1 VNPAQLKNL
10 WEQRGRVVDGLRS
23 YAEKANPTAEDVQA
37 EERMLAELK
46 ALDVKINKGLDE
58 AEREERASES
68 FKKYEHLMGGNGEA
82 SNPVTPDILL
92 PNMSMADWAKRH
104 GQSEGYEGRSF
115 GRYLRD
121 IIHSAPLEK
130 PEYEARFVGE
140 GGSGGNVVPTPLAAD
155 VIDLARNATRV
166 IQAGAVTVPMT
177 SQTLKY
183 PRLTAE
189 GSPAWHT
196 EHASISDVD
205 LTFDAITF
213 TARTLTRLVRI
224 SMEMVDDA
232 PEQAEGV
239 IARSFAE
246 QIALELDR
254 AALRGSGTA
263 PEPRGVLN
271 TSGVTVT
278 THGANGSTLATAG
291 MGYDFL
297 LDAQGVVMGNNF
309 TPNNHIVAPRSVVG
323 LAKLKEATTNAYLA
337 PPAMQLPMLPTKQ
350 VPINLTVGT
359 SSDCSEVYTADWSQL
374 LIGLRTELRILPLR
388 ERYADFA
395 QYGFLAY
402 FRADIQLAQPSA
414 FVVDTGVRS

>member
-1 VNPAQLKNL
+1 VNSELIKRL
-10 WEQRGRVVDGLRS
+10 WEQRSQLVDGLRS

-46 ALDVKINKGLDE
+46 ALDGKIGKAVDE
-58 AEREERASES
+58 AEREQRASES
-68 FKKYEHLMGGNGEA
+68 FKRYEKLVNGNGGA
-82 SNPVTPDILL
+82 TSDPATPDILL
-92 PNMSMADWAKRH
+92 PNQSMAEWAQRK
-104 GQSEGYEGRSF
+104 GLSEGYEGRSF

-121 IIHSAPLEK
+121 LIHSAPLER

-183 PRLTAE
+183 PRLTGE
-189 GSPAWHT
+189 GSPAWHA
-196 EHASISDVD
+196 EHGTITDAD
-205 LTFDAITF
+205 LTFDAVTF

-224 SMEMVDDA
+224 SMEMVEDA

-278 THGANGSTLATAG
+278 THGANGAAITN
-291 MGYDFL
+291 YDFW
-297 LDAQGVVMGNNF
+297 LDAVGNVRNANF
-309 TPNNHIVAPRSVVG
+309 EPNAHIQAPRSSTS
-323 LAKLKEATTNAYLA
+323 LSKLKETSTLAYLA
-337 PPAMQLPMLPTKQ
+337 PPASMLPMLATKQ
-350 VPINLTVGT
+350 IPANLTVGT
-359 SSDCSEVYTADWSQL
+359 STDCSEVYTADWSQL
-374 LIGLRTELRILPLR
+374 LIGVRTELRVLPLR
-388 ERYADFA
+388 ERYADFG
-395 QYGFLAY
+395 QYGFLAW
-402 FRADIQLAQPSA
+402 FRADVQLAQPSA
-414 FVVDTGVRS
+414 FVVDTGVRA